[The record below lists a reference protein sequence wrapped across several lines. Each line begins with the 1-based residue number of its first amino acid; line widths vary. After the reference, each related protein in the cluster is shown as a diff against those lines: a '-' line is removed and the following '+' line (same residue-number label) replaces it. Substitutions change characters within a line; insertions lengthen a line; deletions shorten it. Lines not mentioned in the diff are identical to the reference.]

1 MSGSALSDKIRD
13 IIDNYNELSISEVK
27 HRTSPLI
34 TDIRQSVDKELYD
47 DFIVEFDCVKHEC
60 IYGDNDEDTEM
71 VKYDLIKVLKKIIEV
86 INVSS

>member
-34 TDIRQSVDKELYD
+34 TEIRQSVDEELYD
-47 DFIVEFDCVKHEC
+47 DFIVEFDCVKNEC
-60 IYGDNDEDTEM
+60 IYGDNDEYTDM
-71 VKYDLIKVLKKIIEV
+71 VKYDLIKVLKRIAEV